1 MGRNIKI
8 KLDDTQRAELE
19 DGYRTGTTHTFR
31 QHCQI
36 VLLKAD
42 GRRSK
47 DVAAILGCCE
57 RVVNLWLHKYKADGI
72 AGLAI
77 KPGAGRRSILSPEA
91 DAAAVRAAVQQH
103 RQRISRAKAELETE
117 LGKRFSEK
125 TLQRFLKNLVAD
137 TNA

>member
-8 KLDDTQRAELE
+8 TLDDAQRAELE

-57 RVVNLWLHKYKADGI
+57 RVVNLWLHNYKRDGG

-77 KPGAGRRSILSPEA
+77 KPAAGRRAILSTETDTA
-91 DAAAVRAAVQQH
+91 TVRAAVAEH
-103 RQRISRAKAELETE
+103 RQRISQAKAELEAQ
-117 LGKRFSEK
+117 LGKQFSQK

>member
-8 KLDDTQRAELE
+8 KLDHTQRAELE

-57 RVVNLWLHKYKADGI
+57 RVVNLWLHKYKQSGV

-77 KPGAGRRSILSPEA
+77 KPGAGRRAILSTDT
-91 DAAAVRAAVQQH
+91 DAATVRAAVEQH
-103 RQRISRAKAELETE
+103 RQRIRGAKAELEAD

-137 TNA
+137 TNV